1 MPFSILTVAAEKNS
15 HRAMFTCLES
25 QSNIEMVP
33 CNNILD
39 ERPAGESESERKMS
53 IQCDSVLHSNQLL
66 EQGKLN
72 VLA

>member
-53 IQCDSVLHSNQLL
+53 IQCDKYNKYIS
-66 EQGKLN
+66 ER
-72 VLA
+72 